1 MNVNYQSKYVMSEG
15 ELDNICSALR
25 ALKISGRHHAPITIE
40 FDTLILRQHLN
51 ACIDKLR
58 VVMFKF
64 YQDHKSSVDDFARN
78 ENHWSFRYHYMSG
91 FVSAYQVKDHFVSEE
106 FDDDCIENTTH
117 ISFSMRY
124 NLKDMYLNTPLDSA
138 VLEEFTE
145 LYADIKAI
153 FADYE

>member
-1 MNVNYQSKYVMSEG
+1 MNVNYNSKYVMSEG
-15 ELDNICSALR
+15 ELENICSALR
-25 ALKISGRHHAPITIE
+25 ALKIRGRQHIPINIE

-78 ENHWSFRYHYMSG
+78 ENSWSFKYHYMSG
-91 FVSAYQVKDHFVSEE
+91 YVSAYRVKDHFLSEE
-106 FDDDCIENTTH
+106 IVDDCIENTTH
-117 ISFSMRY
+117 ISFVMRY
-124 NLKDMYLNTPLDSA
+124 NLKDMYLNNPLDSA

-145 LYADIKAI
+145 LYADIKAA

>member
-1 MNVNYQSKYVMSEG
+1 MNVNYNSKYVMSEG
-15 ELDNICSALR
+15 ELENICSALR
-25 ALKISGRHHAPITIE
+25 AIKITGRQHIPINIE

-58 VVMFKF
+58 VVMFQF
-64 YQDHKSSVDDFARN
+64 YRDHKSSVDDFARN
-78 ENHWSFRYHYMSG
+78 ENTWSFRYHYMSG
-91 FVSAYQVKDHFVSEE
+91 QVSARCVKDQFLSEE
-106 FDDDCIENTTH
+106 FVDDCIENTTH

-124 NLKDMYLNTPLDSA
+124 NLKDMYLNGPLDSA

>member
-1 MNVNYQSKYVMSEG
+1 MNVNYNSKYVMSEG
-15 ELDNICSALR
+15 ELDNICFALR
-25 ALKISGRHHAPITIE
+25 ALKITGHQHIPINIE

-78 ENHWSFRYHYMSG
+78 ENTWSFKYHYMSG
-91 FVSAYQVKDHFVSEE
+91 QVSARCVKDHFLSE
-106 FDDDCIENTTH
+106 DDCVDNTTH
-117 ISFSMRY
+117 VSFAMRY
-124 NLKDMYLNTPLDSA
+124 NLKDMYLNSPLDSA
-138 VLEEFTE
+138 ILEEFTE